1 MEDYKQLRVWQLSI
15 ELAKH
20 VYAIADLF
28 PEKEKY
34 GLRSQLTRAVVSVA
48 SNIAE
53 GSRRQSTKDL
63 LNFLSISLGSLAE
76 VETQLIIAIEVGLIP
91 HDTCNESFE
100 KINYIARSIVKLKQ
114 SLTKQQPL

>member
-1 MEDYKQLRVWQLSI
+1 MEDYKELRVWQLSI
-15 ELAKH
+15 ELAKL
-20 VYAIADLF
+20 VYEIADLF

-91 HDTCNESFE
+91 HDACNESFE
-100 KINYIARSIVKLKQ
+100 KINHIARSIDKLKQ
-114 SLTKQQPL
+114 SLSKQ